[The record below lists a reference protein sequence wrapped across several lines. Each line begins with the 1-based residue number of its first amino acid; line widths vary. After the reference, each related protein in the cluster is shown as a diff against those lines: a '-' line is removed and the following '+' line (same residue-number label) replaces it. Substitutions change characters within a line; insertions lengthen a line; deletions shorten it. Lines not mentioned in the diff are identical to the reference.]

1 MGVER
6 PPHIRTMDYIAENRP
21 KRKALF
27 MGLGFDIPP
36 RYPSY
41 LYHEVLEPVLVHN
54 EEEEEAYRAKGYDS
68 FTSGMLANKT
78 MVNWHWD
85 LEDLSAKQLV
95 VFAKDEYDVDLPVE
109 AGQLVLYKA
118 ICDLSRVAPNNVNR
132 LVFMAQVFEMKL
144 TETVNEIGRMITPG
158 ALGVELENESYE
170 VEA

>member
-1 MGVER
+1 
-6 PPHIRTMDYIAENRP
+6 MDYIAEIRP

-27 MGLGFDIPP
+27 RGLGFDIPP
-36 RYPSY
+36 MYPCY
-41 LYHEVLEPVLVHN
+41 LYHEVLDPVLVKD
-54 EEEEEAYRAKGYDS
+54 EEEEELYRSKGYDS

-85 LEDLSAKQLV
+85 LEDLSAKQLA

-118 ICDLSRVAPNNVNR
+118 ICELSRAAPNNVNR

-158 ALGVELENESYE
+158 ALGVEIENEEFE
-170 VEA
+170 VIV